1 MTSIKDTIQKDR
13 LPRHIAIIMDG
24 NGRWAKEK
32 KRPRVFGHKKGTET
46 VRKVVEA
53 GVEAGI
59 EYMTLYTFSKDN
71 WKRSESEV
79 NSLMALLLTNLI
91 SERKTLMNN
100 NVRLLAIGDID
111 NLSDSVKNKLLETI
125 ALTKDNTGM
134 QLVLALSYSSRF
146 EMLSAIKKIAQKIEN
161 KELTSSQIDEKLFS
175 SHLYTHAIPDPE
187 LLIRTSGE
195 LRISD
200 FLLWQ
205 IAYSELYFTK
215 KFWPDFQK
223 EDFFE
228 AIVEYQNR
236 ERRFGKTS
244 DQLKH
249 EPTNA

>member
-1 MTSIKDTIQKDR
+1 MESQKDKITKER
-13 LPRHIAIIMDG
+13 LPRHVAIIMDG

-46 VRKVVEA
+46 VRRILEAAVEL
-53 GVEAGI
+53 GI
-59 EYMTLYTFSKDN
+59 DYLTLYTFSKDN

-100 NVRLLAIGDID
+100 NVRLLAIGDIE
-111 NLSDSVKNKLLETI
+111 NLTDSVKNRLQETI
-125 ALTKDNTGM
+125 EITKNNTGL
-134 QLVLALSYSSRF
+134 QLVLALSYSSRC
-146 EMLSAIKKIAQKIEN
+146 EILKAIKNIAAKVEN
-161 KELTSSQIDEKLFS
+161 NEISSSDISEELVSASLYTSS
-175 SHLYTHAIPDPE
+175 IPDPE

-215 KFWPDFQK
+215 KFWPDFDK
-223 EDFFE
+223 EDFYE
-228 AIVEYQNR
+228 AILDYQSR

-244 DQLKH
+244 DQLKSVSS
-249 EPTNA
+249 NA

>member
-1 MTSIKDTIQKDR
+1 MESQKDKINKDR
-13 LPRHIAIIMDG
+13 LPRHVAIIMDG

-46 VRKVVEA
+46 VRRVLEAAVEL
-53 GVEAGI
+53 GI
-59 EYMTLYTFSKDN
+59 DYLTLYTFSKDN

-100 NVRLLAIGDID
+100 NVRLLAIGDIE
-111 NLSDSVKNKLLETI
+111 NLTESVKNRLQETI
-125 ALTKDNTGM
+125 EITKNNTGL
-134 QLVLALSYSSRF
+134 QLVLALSYSSRC
-146 EMLSAIKKIAQKIEN
+146 EIMKAVQMIAGKIEN
-161 KELTSSQIDEKLFS
+161 KELTSSDISEELITAS
-175 SHLYTHAIPDPE
+175 LYTASIPDPE

-215 KFWPDFQK
+215 KFWPDFDK
-223 EDFFE
+223 EDFYE
-228 AIVEYQNR
+228 AILDYQSR

-244 DQLKH
+244 EQLK
-249 EPTNA
+249 PVSSNA